1 MTGRSR
7 LEVVLLLYRSNAVII
22 MQLRRMVLSVVALRE
37 RERDG
42 AQYMVCVCVCVCGCI
57 FFPNW
62 IGGERA
68 RACISVSVS
77 VSA

>member
-42 AQYMVCVCVCVCGCI
+42 AQYMVCVCVCVAA
-57 FFPNW
+57 FFFQT
-62 IGGERA
+62 GLAVSARA
-68 RACISVSVS
+68 RV
-77 VSA
+77 

>member
-42 AQYMVCVCVCVCGCI
+42 AQYMVCVCVCVCGCMSCHAMLPQI
-57 FFPNW
+57 FLIN
-62 IGGERA
+62 A
-68 RACISVSVS
+68 DH
-77 VSA
+77 